1 MKTSKKAIKNK
12 KIQQEKIKKI
22 KCWEFYKCTEKECPA
37 YKSKNL
43 KCWLFTGTLCRNEI
57 QGKFI
62 EKMEMCV
69 DCKVFKKN
77 MDSAAIRE
85 SCKVFNKQLKNFRE
99 IINKKENK
107 REMELEN
114 ISLELAI
121 GLSEVFE
128 ALKKIAKGD
137 PAVRISEASNLEL
150 ISILKHLINITAENI
165 GEIVE
170 QSHEIVIGITELFDV
185 MHRVSKGD
193 LKSRVTGQS
202 QVEILEAVKNV
213 TNHMIEEIDRA
224 IKQLKASEEAIR
236 NLEEIE
242 ASILDAIPHA
252 VIGLKERKIFF
263 ANKAVEKVF
272 GWQPEELIGKKTKVL
287 YRNDD
292 EFEEIGKKFYP
303 VLEKQRIFS
312 SEFPCRRKDGKD
324 ILCMVSTSVIGK
336 EMQEKGIVVLY
347 EDITNQKIMQK
358 KLEESEKKY
367 IDLYQNAPDG
377 YHSLGPDG
385 TILEVN
391 ETWLKILGYDRE
403 EVVGKMNIKDLLTV
417 EGKQIFQRT
426 FPLLKEKGFIE
437 NIDYH
442 YKKKDG
448 TLIPVIINATA
459 IYDDNGKFLKSR
471 TAVRDNSEKKAFEQK
486 LKYAAEEWRA
496 TFDAMPYSIL
506 LLDNDLSVI
515 RTNINASSLFNM
527 PFKDIIGKKCYELF
541 PENNELGDFLKSI
554 ILENDIQT
562 KTFEYY
568 DQRSNKHLLVQ
579 STPIKYSEITPHL
592 YILSLIDIS
601 ELKNKEKKLIQSR
614 DAFLNMLKEI
624 DFSYKELQQIYN
636 GLIHAFVNA
645 IDAKSPWTKGHSERV
660 TKYALAIAREMG
672 IHRKDIENLRI
683 AALLHDIGKIG
694 TYDII
699 LDKPGRLTDEE
710 FALIRMHPS
719 KGAEILKPITQ
730 LKNLLPVIKYHHE
743 RLDGKGYPDG
753 LHGDEIPLLSKIICV
768 ADSYDS
774 MTSERPYRPAPSKE
788 YAILELERCSGT
800 QFDPEVVKAF
810 LKILKK

>member
-1 MKTSKKAIKNK
+1 MKTSKKTNKTK
-12 KIQQEKIKKI
+12 KIYQAKIKKI
-22 KCWEFYKCTEKECPA
+22 KCWELYKCSEKECPA

-43 KCWLFTGTLCRNEI
+43 KCWLFTGTCCRNEI
-57 QGKFI
+57 QGKFVDKL
-62 EKMEMCV
+62 ELCL

-77 MDSAAIRE
+77 MDSGATIE
-85 SCKVFNKQLKNFRE
+85 SFKVLTTQLKEYRE
-99 IINKKENK
+99 IINE
-107 REMELEN
+107 REREIEN

-121 GLSEVFE
+121 GLSEAFE

-137 PAVRISEASNLEL
+137 PAVRISETSDIEL
-150 ISILKHLINITAENI
+150 ISKLKHLINITTENI

-170 QSHEIVIGITELFDV
+170 QSHEIAIGISELFDV
-185 MHRVSKGD
+185 MLRVSKGD
-193 LKSRVTGQS
+193 LNSRVTLQS
-202 QVEILEAVKNV
+202 QVEILEAIKNV
-213 TNHMIEEIDRA
+213 TNQMIEEIDRSV
-224 IKQLKASEEAIR
+224 KQLKASEEAIR

-263 ANKAVEKVF
+263 ANDAVEKVF
-272 GWQPEELIGKKTKVL
+272 GWKPEELIGKKTRVL

-303 VLEKQRIFS
+303 VLEKQRTFS

-336 EMQEKGIVVLY
+336 AIQEKGIVVLY

-377 YHSLGPDG
+377 YHSVGPDG

-391 ETWLKILGYDRE
+391 DTWLKILGYDRE
-403 EVVGKMNIKDLLTV
+403 EVEGKMNIKDLLTD
-417 EGKQIFQRT
+417 ESKQIFQRT

-442 YKKKDG
+442 FKKKDG

-471 TAVRDNSEKKAFEQK
+471 TTVRDNSEKKAYEQK
-486 LKYAAEEWRA
+486 LKYVAAEWRA

-506 LLDNDLSVI
+506 LLDNNLSVI
-515 RTNINASSLFNM
+515 RTNLSAFSFFNM
-527 PFKDIIGKKCYELF
+527 PFKDMMGKKCYELF
-541 PENNELGDFLKSI
+541 PENNELIDFLKRI
-554 ILENDIQT
+554 ISENDTQT
-562 KTFEYY
+562 KTLEYY
-568 DQRSNKHLLVQ
+568 DQRSNKYLMVQ
-579 STPIKYSEITPHL
+579 STPIVYPEITQHF

-624 DFSYKELQQIYN
+624 DFSYKELRQIYD

-645 IDAKSPWTKGHSERV
+645 IDAKSSWTKGHSERV
-660 TKYALAIAREMG
+660 TQYAVAIAREMG
-672 IHRKDIENLRI
+672 LHKKDIEDLKI

-699 LDKPGRLTDEE
+699 LDKPERLSDEE
-710 FALIRMHPS
+710 FELIRMHPS
-719 KGAEILKPITQ
+719 KGADILKPVKQ
-730 LKNLLPVIKYHHE
+730 LHDLLPVIKHHHE

-753 LHGDEIPLLSKIICV
+753 LKGNEIPLLSRIICV

-788 YAILELERCSGT
+788 YAIAELERCSGT
-800 QFDPEVVKAF
+800 QFDPQVVKAF
-810 LKILKK
+810 LKVLARFQV